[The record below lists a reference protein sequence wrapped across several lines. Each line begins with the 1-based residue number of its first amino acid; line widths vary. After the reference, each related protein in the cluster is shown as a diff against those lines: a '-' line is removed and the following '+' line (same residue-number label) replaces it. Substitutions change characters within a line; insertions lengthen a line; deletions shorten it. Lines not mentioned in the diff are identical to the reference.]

1 MKKKKKFNSY
11 SPVITLPAILV
22 YTSFLIMP
30 LIISF
35 IFSFSDWNVVSWE
48 TPEFN
53 GLTNYKEI
61 LADPIFTRSLLNT
74 FVNAFGTAI
83 LKIVLGILLA
93 LPLSKAFKGNG
104 IFRTIFY
111 VPCVISATVVG
122 VLFTSILAKEGLLNN
137 VLGFLHL
144 NGLQH
149 EWLGHYGSAML
160 WIILV
165 DVWMWAGFNMFIFI
179 SGIQAI
185 PKDYYEVA
193 DLEGASKVK
202 QFFTI
207 TLPLLMPAIT
217 VNTTLNISGGMKVFD
232 VVYVLTNGGPGTDT
246 QVLSTYAYRAFS
258 LGYLGESSAASII
271 LCILVVII
279 TFGLN
284 KVSRNLEV
292 EV

>member
-93 LPLSKAFKGNG
+93 LPLSKAFKRKWNFQDNILCTVCNKCNG
-104 IFRTIFY
+104 SG
-111 VPCVISATVVG
+111 CVIYIYFG
-122 VLFTSILAKEGLLNN
+122 KRR
-137 VLGFLHL
+137 
-144 NGLQH
+144 
-149 EWLGHYGSAML
+149 
-160 WIILV
+160 
-165 DVWMWAGFNMFIFI
+165 FI
-179 SGIQAI
+179 
-185 PKDYYEVA
+185 K
-193 DLEGASKVK
+193 
-202 QFFTI
+202 
-207 TLPLLMPAIT
+207 
-217 VNTTLNISGGMKVFD
+217 
-232 VVYVLTNGGPGTDT
+232 
-246 QVLSTYAYRAFS
+246 
-258 LGYLGESSAASII
+258 
-271 LCILVVII
+271 
-279 TFGLN
+279 
-284 KVSRNLEV
+284 
-292 EV
+292 